1 MSNLIIP
8 DDLRLVQAQ
17 KSSPA
22 IVDRQSATL
31 YPIGDNT
38 VTSGSGS
45 VQSGRIEFKI
55 PVSSYKSWDCSTM
68 FLHFNFKINLTG
80 VLKTAN
86 RQTRIMVH
94 DSIESIFKTVT
105 VDLAGGGYRLEYIN
119 DYNALESALNWYV
132 SSDYIRGFAA
142 PCMKA
147 GVHSHI
153 RNRIYHRQNA
163 TVNDTA
169 AGTEVTN
176 QFSVPL
182 RLSGISSPDFVMPSS
197 LFGSGG
203 FINIYID
210 LEAPT
215 ACILAGQ
222 ETDIVFP
229 TLADADNAA
238 ITGGQLTALTG
249 SAISYELSNIR
260 MTLDSITYS
269 AEYEQMLASAL
280 ASSSLVYPIKT
291 FDVQPRIIP
300 ANQLRYTEN
309 LSFNYSSCNAI
320 FCWFVRQSE
329 QNTHLFAGKDRLVF
343 PTNLKSIQFRVN
355 GFPCPAARPID
366 CTGGA
371 TEAYTHLIS
380 ALGILHTCESYGGLN
395 YEPSVVNYTTGRAT
409 AQLVNMYGSLGGYLG
424 ADTFYGKNRSQTY
437 GFPVAQNNASDESVG
452 PVGYYDAAAVI
463 NPTVAAD
470 VGANEANSLTPYR
483 REMSPSHFLVGVNL
497 KKLLKSAPGEVS
509 GTDLAS
515 TSGQIMVDVE
525 MSAADTSSYIMY
537 LAVYH
542 DRFIELSNQVVRVN
556 Q

>member
-17 KSSPA
+17 KASPA

-80 VLKTAN
+80 VTKTQGAH
-86 RQTRIMVH
+86 TRIMVH
-94 DSIESIFKTVT
+94 DSIESIFKTIT
-105 VDLAGGGYRLEYIN
+105 VDLAGGSNRLEYIN
-119 DYNALESALNWYV
+119 DYNSLESALNWYV
-132 SSDYIRGFAA
+132 SSDYIRGFGA

-153 RNRIYHRQNA
+153 RNRIYHRQSGNV
-163 TVNDTA
+163 TN
-169 AGTEVTN
+169 AGTEVIN
-176 QFSVPL
+176 QMSVPL
-182 RLSGISSPDFVMPSS
+182 RLAGISSPDFVMPSS

-215 ACILAGQ
+215 ACIFAGQ
-222 ETDIVFP
+222 ETDIAFP
-229 TLADADNAA
+229 TLADGATSI
-238 ITGGQLTALTG
+238 ITGGALTALTG
-249 SAISYELSNIR
+249 AAISYELSNIR
-260 MTLDSITYS
+260 MTIDSITYS
-269 AEYEQMLASAL
+269 AEYENMLASAL

-291 FDVQPRIIP
+291 WDVQPRIIP

-309 LSFNYSSCNAI
+309 LSFNYSSVNAI
-320 FCWFVRQSE
+320 FCWFVKQSE
-329 QNTHLFAGKDRLVF
+329 QNTHLYAGKDRIVF
-343 PTNLKSIQFRVN
+343 PPNLKSIQFRVN
-355 GFPCPAARPID
+355 GFPVPASRPLD
-366 CTGGA
+366 CTGGG
-371 TEAYTHLIS
+371 TEPYCHLLE
-380 ALGILHTCESYGGLN
+380 ALGILHTAEAYGGLN
-395 YEPSVVNYTTGRAT
+395 YDPVVVNYTSARAIN
-409 AQLVNMYGSLGGYLG
+409 QLTHTYGSLGGYLA
-424 ADTFYGKNRSQTY
+424 ADTFYGKNRSPAY
-437 GFPVAQNNASDESVG
+437 GFPVSQSNDSDESVG
-452 PVGYYDAAAVI
+452 PVGYYDAGNVI
-463 NPTVAAD
+463 NPVVTAVNPE
-470 VGANEANSLTPYR
+470 ANETNSLLPYR

-515 TSGQIMVDVE
+515 TSGQIMLDVE
-525 MSAADTSSYIMY
+525 MSAADTSSYILYM
-537 LAVYH
+537 AIYH